1 MPYTDLQRAEK
12 IYWEELSPNYGKLIV
27 EPLPRGY
34 ATTLGNALRRVLLSS
49 IEGAGVTGIKIDGVY
64 HEFTALPGA
73 IEDVTDLILNLKSLI
88 LKMDPNTDIEIL
100 YLEKEGPGEVKAGDI
115 KTPPTV
121 EILNP
126 DLHLFTLTDSSAK
139 VKMEIRVEK
148 GRGYVPVED
157 MEQFG
162 EIGWIAIDCDFNP
175 VKRVAFKAEPTRVG
189 KKSNFE
195 KLILEVWTNG
205 AKTPEEAVGEAQT
218 ILVDYFEALK
228 EISTEIPVGPIK
240 TQKNELLEKL
250 TLSVEELDISV
261 RALNSL
267 KKYGIYTLGDLVKLS
282 EEELKETK
290 NIGRK
295 ALQEIKKALTELG
308 LSLGMNIKGG
318 SNNEAQS

>member
-1 MPYTDLQRAEK
+1 MPYTELQEPEK
-12 IYWEELSPNYGKLIV
+12 IYWEELGPTYGKLVV

-49 IEGAGVTGIKIDGVY
+49 IEGAGVTGLKIEGVP

-73 IEDVTDLILNLKSLI
+73 VEDVTDLVLNLKSLI
-88 LKMDPNTDIEIL
+88 VRLEPGTDVEIL
-100 YLEKEGPGEVKAGDI
+100 YLEKEGAGEVKAGDI
-115 KTPPTV
+115 KAPPTV

-126 DLHLFTLTDSSAK
+126 DLHLFTLTDPNAK
-139 VKMEIRVEK
+139 VKMEIRVER

-175 VKRVAFKAEPTRVG
+175 VKRVAFRAEPTRVG
-189 KKSNFE
+189 KKSNYE
-195 KLILEVWTNG
+195 RLILEVWTNG
-205 AKTPEEAVGEAQT
+205 AKSPDAAVAEARE
-218 ILVDYFEALK
+218 ILAKYLDALK
-228 EISTEIPVGPIK
+228 EISTEIPEVPVK
-240 TQKNELLEKL
+240 VEKNELAEKL
-250 TLSVEELDISV
+250 TLSVEELDISA

-267 KKYGIYTLGDLVKLS
+267 KKYGIHTLGDLVKLT

-295 ALQEIKKALTELG
+295 ALMEIKKALSELG

-318 SNNEAQS
+318 QK

>member
-1 MPYTDLQRAEK
+1 MPYTNLQKAEK
-12 IYWEELSPNYGKLIV
+12 IYWEELTPNYGKLIV

-34 ATTLGNALRRVLLSS
+34 ATTVGNALRRVLLSS
-49 IEGAGVTGIKIDGVY
+49 IEGAGVTGVKIEGIY

-73 IEDVTDLILNLKSLI
+73 VEDVTDLILNLKSLV

-115 KTPPTV
+115 KAPPTV

-126 DLHLFTLTDSSAK
+126 DLHLFTLTDSDAK
-139 VKMEIRVEK
+139 VKMEIRVER

-162 EIGWIAIDCDFNP
+162 EVGWIAIDCDFNP

-189 KKSNFE
+189 KKTNFE
-195 KLILEVWTNG
+195 KLVLEVWTNG
-205 AKTPEEAVGEAQT
+205 AKTPEVAVAEARD
-218 ILVDYFEALK
+218 ILIDYFSALK
-228 EISTEIPVGPIK
+228 EISTEIPVGPVK
-240 TQKNELLEKL
+240 APKNELLEKL
-250 TLSVEELDISV
+250 TLSVDELDISA

-267 KKYGIYTLGDLVKLS
+267 KKYGIHTLGDLVKLT

-295 ALQEIKKALTELG
+295 ALMEIKKALAELG
-308 LSLGMNIKGG
+308 LSLGMNVKGG
-318 SNNEAQS
+318 EKHEA

>member
-1 MPYTDLQRAEK
+1 MPYTNLQKAEK
-12 IYWEELSPNYGKLIV
+12 IYWEELTPNYGKLIV

-34 ATTLGNALRRVLLSS
+34 ATTIGNALRRVLLSS
-49 IEGAGVTGIKIDGVY
+49 IEGAGVTGVKIEGIY

-73 IEDVTDLILNLKSLI
+73 VEDVTDLILNLKSLV

-115 KTPPTV
+115 KAPPTV
-121 EILNP
+121 EILNS
-126 DLHLFTLTDSSAK
+126 DLHLFTLTDSDAK
-139 VKMEIRVEK
+139 VKMEIRVER

-162 EIGWIAIDCDFNP
+162 EVGWIAIDCDFNP

-189 KKSNFE
+189 KKTNFE
-195 KLILEVWTNG
+195 KLVLEVWTNG
-205 AKTPEEAVGEAQT
+205 AKTPEAVVAEARD
-218 ILVDYFEALK
+218 ILIDYFSALK
-228 EISTEIPVGPIK
+228 EISTEIPVGPVK
-240 TQKNELLEKL
+240 APKNELLEKL
-250 TLSVEELDISV
+250 TLSVDELDISA

-267 KKYGIYTLGDLVKLS
+267 KKYGIHTLGDLVKLT

-295 ALQEIKKALTELG
+295 ALMEIKKALAELG
-308 LSLGMNIKGG
+308 LSLGMNVKGG
-318 SNNEAQS
+318 EKHEA

>member
-1 MPYTDLQRAEK
+1 MPYTELQQPEK
-12 IYWEELSPNYGKLIV
+12 IYWEELTPTYGKLIV

-34 ATTLGNALRRVLLSS
+34 ATTIGNALRRVLLSS
-49 IEGAGVTGIKIDGVY
+49 IEGAGVTGVKIDGIY

-73 IEDVTDLILNLKSLI
+73 VEDVTDVILNLKSLV
-88 LKMDPNTDIEIL
+88 LRMDPNTDVEIL

-115 KTPPTV
+115 KAPPTV

-126 DLHLFTLTDSSAK
+126 DLHLFTLTDENAK
-139 VKMEIRVEK
+139 VKMEIRVER

-175 VKRVAFKAEPTRVG
+175 VKRVAFKAEPARVG
-189 KKSNFE
+189 KKSTYE

-205 AKTPEEAVGEAQT
+205 AKTPDAAVAEART
-218 ILVDYFEALK
+218 ILSQYLDTLK
-228 EISTEIPVGPIK
+228 EISTEIPVGNVK

-250 TLSVEELDISV
+250 TLSVDELDISA

-267 KKYGIYTLGDLVKLS
+267 KKYGIHTLGDLVSLT

-295 ALQEIKKALTELG
+295 ALMEIKKALQELG
-308 LSLGMNIKGG
+308 LSLGMNVKGG
-318 SNNEAQS
+318 EK

>member
-1 MPYTDLQRAEK
+1 MPYTNLQKAEK
-12 IYWEELSPNYGKLIV
+12 IYWEELTPNYGKLIV

-34 ATTLGNALRRVLLSS
+34 ATTIGNALRRVLLSS
-49 IEGAGVTGIKIDGVY
+49 IEGAGVTGVKIEGIY

-73 IEDVTDLILNLKSLI
+73 VEDVTDLILNLKSLV

-115 KTPPTV
+115 KAPPTV

-126 DLHLFTLTDSSAK
+126 DLHLFTLTDSDAK
-139 VKMEIRVEK
+139 VKMEIRVER

-162 EIGWIAIDCDFNP
+162 EVGWIAIDCDFNP

-189 KKSNFE
+189 KKTNFE
-195 KLILEVWTNG
+195 KLVLEVWTNG
-205 AKTPEEAVGEAQT
+205 AKTPEAVVAEARD
-218 ILVDYFEALK
+218 ILIDYFSALK
-228 EISTEIPVGPIK
+228 EISTEIPVGPVK
-240 TQKNELLEKL
+240 APKNELLEKL
-250 TLSVEELDISV
+250 TLSVDELDISA

-267 KKYGIYTLGDLVKLS
+267 KKYGIHTLGDLVKLT

-295 ALQEIKKALTELG
+295 ALMEIKKALAELG
-308 LSLGMNIKGG
+308 LSLGMNVKGG
-318 SNNEAQS
+318 EKHEA